1 MQVVPTFMLVWL
13 LAFDRLTDVRTITY
27 VSIHRVYHV
36 YRDRAHQRIRG
47 KTGVVDVQSKY
58 DVIKIGQL

>member
-1 MQVVPTFMLVWL
+1 MCIAIL
-13 LAFDRLTDVRTITY
+13 LE
-27 VSIHRVYHV
+27 
-36 YRDRAHQRIRG
+36 DRAHQRIRG